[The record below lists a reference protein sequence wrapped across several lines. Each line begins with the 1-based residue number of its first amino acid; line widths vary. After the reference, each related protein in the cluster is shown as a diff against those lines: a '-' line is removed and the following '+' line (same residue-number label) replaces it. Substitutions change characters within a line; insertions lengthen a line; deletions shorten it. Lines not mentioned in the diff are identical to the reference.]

1 MPTVALSILYQY
13 QSKLMQLGY
22 PDLLKAYLGFR
33 QKLKDTNNPARGGGP
48 QLIIMGHGSVDDP
61 DGTMI

>member
-1 MPTVALSILYQY
+1 
-13 QSKLMQLGY
+13 
-22 PDLLKAYLGFR
+22 LLEAYLKFR
-33 QKLKDTNNPARGGGP
+33 QMLEASDSPPLDNGP